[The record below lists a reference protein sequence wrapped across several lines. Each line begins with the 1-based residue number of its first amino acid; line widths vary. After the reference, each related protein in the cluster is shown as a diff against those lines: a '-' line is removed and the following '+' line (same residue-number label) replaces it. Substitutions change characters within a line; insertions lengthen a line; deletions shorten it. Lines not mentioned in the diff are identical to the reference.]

1 MSVIAGLQGQRRQ
14 IAIKTPK
21 CGVQHRFLSDFGAC
35 RQKHWA
41 SGLPVFWAN
50 AAFCIIL
57 RIFVRSFWIAH
68 AVFGWM

>member
-21 CGVQHRFLSDFGAC
+21 CGVQHKFLSDFGAC

-41 SGLPVFWAN
+41 SGLPVF
-50 AAFCIIL
+50 
-57 RIFVRSFWIAH
+57 
-68 AVFGWM
+68 